1 MTIHQFSIREDT
13 LDGGRCDK
21 YGTGNNPVLC
31 IQNKGASAQIRALEG
46 GLGCCCQKR
55 SCFLF
60 ASSSLRRRLPFSLP
74 TTEAGLDQ

>member
-46 GLGCCCQKR
+46 GLGCCCQLSVNANVERKQ
-55 SCFLF
+55 FVI
-60 ASSSLRRRLPFSLP
+60 
-74 TTEAGLDQ
+74 D